1 MKKYLIISIIINI
14 VLSLISFYGLI
25 NYLVYSASNSLSM
38 IYDTL
43 FLVSIVLIDV
53 LINYLMYKLILKK
66 ENKKIFYI
74 LIPSSV
80 FMFIQALLF
89 LFIK

>member
-14 VLSLISFYGLI
+14 VLSLFSFYGLI
-25 NYLVYSASNSLSM
+25 NYLVYSATNSLSM

-43 FLVSIVLIDV
+43 FLISIVLIDV
-53 LINYLMYKLILKK
+53 LINYLIYKKLIKY
-66 ENKKIFYI
+66 NNKIFYI

>member
-14 VLSLISFYGLI
+14 VLSLFSFYGLI
-25 NYLVYSASNSLSM
+25 NYLVYSATNSLSM

-43 FLVSIVLIDV
+43 FLISIVLIDV
-53 LINYLMYKLILKK
+53 LINYLIYKKLIKD
-66 ENKKIFYI
+66 NKKIFYI

>member
-14 VLSLISFYGLI
+14 ILSLISFYGLI
-25 NYLVYSASNSLSM
+25 NYLVYSATNSLSM

-43 FLVSIVLIDV
+43 FLISIVLIDV
-53 LINYLMYKLILKK
+53 LINHLIYKKLIKD
-66 ENKKIFYI
+66 NKKIFYI

-80 FMFIQALLF
+80 FMFIQAILF

>member
-1 MKKYLIISIIINI
+1 MKKYLTISIIINI

-25 NYLVYSASNSLSM
+25 NYLVYSATNSLSM
-38 IYDTL
+38 VYDTL
-43 FLVSIVLIDV
+43 FLISIVLIDI
-53 LINYLMYKLILKK
+53 LINYLIYKKLIKD
-66 ENKKIFYI
+66 NKKIFYI

>member
-14 VLSLISFYGLI
+14 ILSLLSFYGLI

-43 FLVSIVLIDV
+43 FLISIVLIDV
-53 LINYLMYKLILKK
+53 LINYLIYKKIIKN
-66 ENKKIFYI
+66 NKKIFYI

>member
-25 NYLVYSASNSLSM
+25 NYLVYSATNSLSM

-43 FLVSIVLIDV
+43 FLISIVLVSI
-53 LINYLMYKLILKK
+53 LINYLIYRKLIK

>member
-14 VLSLISFYGLI
+14 ILSLISFYGLI
-25 NYLVYSASNSLSM
+25 NYLVYSASNSLSI

-43 FLVSIVLIDV
+43 FLITIVLIDV
-53 LINYLMYKLILKK
+53 LINYLIYKKLIKD
-66 ENKKIFYI
+66 NKKIFYI

>member
-14 VLSLISFYGLI
+14 ILSLISFYGLI
-25 NYLVYSASNSLSM
+25 NYLVYSASNSLSI

-43 FLVSIVLIDV
+43 FLITIVLIDV
-53 LINYLMYKLILKK
+53 LINYLIYKKIIKD
-66 ENKKIFYI
+66 NKKIIYI

-80 FMFIQALLF
+80 FMLIQAMLF

>member
-1 MKKYLIISIIINI
+1 
-14 VLSLISFYGLI
+14 
-25 NYLVYSASNSLSM
+25 M
-38 IYDTL
+38 IYDIL
-43 FLVSIVLIDV
+43 FLISIVLVDI
-53 LINYLMYKLILKK
+53 LINYLMYKKLIK

-74 LIPSSV
+74 LIPSSI

>member
-14 VLSLISFYGLI
+14 ILSLISFYGLI

-43 FLVSIVLIDV
+43 FLITIVLIDV
-53 LINYLMYKLILKK
+53 LINYLIYKKIIKD
-66 ENKKIFYI
+66 NKKIIYI

-80 FMFIQALLF
+80 FMFIQAMLF

>member
-14 VLSLISFYGLI
+14 VLSLFSFYGLI
-25 NYLVYSASNSLSM
+25 NYLVYSATNSLSM

-43 FLVSIVLIDV
+43 FLMTIVLIDV
-53 LINYLMYKLILKK
+53 LINYLIYKKLIKD
-66 ENKKIFYI
+66 NKKIFYI

>member
-43 FLVSIVLIDV
+43 FLITIVLIDI
-53 LINYLMYKLILKK
+53 LINYLIYKKLIKD
-66 ENKKIFYI
+66 NKKIIYI
-74 LIPSSV
+74 LIPSSI
-80 FMFIQALLF
+80 FMFIQAMLF

>member
-25 NYLVYSASNSLSM
+25 NYLVYSATNSLSM
-38 IYDTL
+38 IYDIL
-43 FLVSIVLIDV
+43 FLISIVLVDI
-53 LINYLMYKLILKK
+53 LINYLMYKKLIK

-74 LIPSSV
+74 LIPSSI

>member
-25 NYLVYSASNSLSM
+25 NYLVYSATNSLSI

-43 FLVSIVLIDV
+43 FLISIVLVDI
-53 LINYLMYKLILKK
+53 LINYLIYKKLIKD
-66 ENKKIFYI
+66 NKKIFYI

>member
-14 VLSLISFYGLI
+14 ILSLISFYGLI
-25 NYLVYSASNSLSM
+25 NYLVYSATNSLSM

-43 FLVSIVLIDV
+43 FLISIVLIDV
-53 LINYLMYKLILKK
+53 LINYLIYKKLIKD
-66 ENKKIFYI
+66 NKKIFYI